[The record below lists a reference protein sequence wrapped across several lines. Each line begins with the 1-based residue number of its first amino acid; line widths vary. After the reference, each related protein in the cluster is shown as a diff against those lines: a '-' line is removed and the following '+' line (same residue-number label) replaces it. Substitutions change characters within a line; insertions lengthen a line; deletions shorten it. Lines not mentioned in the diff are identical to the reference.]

1 MKKYFLIFV
10 IFLSFFVSQV
20 YAEVSASTGFL
31 SNQIWYSQ
39 DSIIEGK
46 TIKIYTA
53 VWNGD
58 NSSLYAKIE
67 FYDKNVILGT
77 RKVVI
82 LPKQLLEIS
91 VPWQV
96 TSGDH
101 IISAK
106 IISSSLN
113 TTSGKKEII
122 VLKRNTTIS
131 DRQFVPAV
139 VKTKD
144 GKLLTNN
151 ELVSNEL
158 NKIGEKINKVV
169 PISVKKPV
177 LEGLTSIDNFRNQT
191 LNKIINNKKKAQ
203 AQVLSFNV
211 PSTVNTSSSFDSP
224 PSSEKNLLGEEIINK
239 TFFDKIQIVKK
250 SKSLENATG
259 KPIAEIKLFFLKIL
273 EYIFSHKFV
282 FYGLII
288 LTSFYLLRIIYRK
301 IRNN

>member
-1 MKKYFLIFV
+1 MKKYFLILI
-10 IFLSFFVSQV
+10 IFSSFFVSHV
-20 YAEVSASTGFL
+20 YAEISTSTGFL

-58 NSSLYAKIE
+58 SNSLYAKIE

-77 RKVVI
+77 KNVI
-82 LPKQLLEIS
+82 IPSKQLLEVS

-113 TTSGKKEII
+113 TTSGKKEVI
-122 VLKRNTTIS
+122 VLKRNITTP

-158 NKIGEKINKVV
+158 NKIGEKINKVIPV
-169 PISVKKPV
+169 SIKKPV

-191 LNKIINNKKKAQ
+191 LNKIIDSKKKTQ
-203 AQVLSFNV
+203 EQVLSFNT
-211 PSTVNTSSSFDSP
+211 SNITNTPSSSSSSL
-224 PSSEKNLLGEEIINK
+224 SSENNLLGEKVINK
-239 TFFDKIQIVKK
+239 TFLNKIQIVKK

-259 KPIAEIKLFFLKIL
+259 KPIAKVKLFFLKIL
-273 EYIFSHKFV
+273 EYIFSHKSI
-282 FYGLII
+282 FYGIII
-288 LTSFYLLRIIYRK
+288 LVSLYFLRIIYRK
-301 IRNN
+301 ITNR